1 MQPFKLTEEFL
12 AKVRLLIEAI
22 NEDEL
27 LTLFEEL
34 HYADIAEIINE
45 LETPEA
51 IYLIRLLDSE
61 RTGDVLTEL
70 DEDL

>member
-45 LETPEA
+45 L
-51 IYLIRLLDSE
+51 
-61 RTGDVLTEL
+61 
-70 DEDL
+70 